1 MIHPFL
7 PWSPAARF
15 TAGLLAVLCLAS
27 PALHAQVPA
36 PTAATATVTAT
47 TPSAA
52 QVFERYLAAVHVG
65 DRAAVRALIAPDVER
80 SDYRGCRPEM
90 DNPSCLAHYV
100 EQTVLGPRA
109 QFTELSRTQTG
120 DLIDSRLEV
129 RSTLYRQAGAERI
142 VGNDLVRVRDGLI
155 RSFRFVPDFSDDA
168 TAQFFATLGVGP
180 RAARPAG
187 AAVAPAAKP

>member
-1 MIHPFL
+1 MTHHPL
-7 PWSPAARF
+7 PRPRAALL
-15 TAGLLAVLCLAS
+15 TAGLLAGLCCAS
-27 PALHAQVPA
+27 PAVHAQAPA
-36 PTAATATVTAT
+36 PTAATAAA
-47 TPSAA
+47 PSAA
-52 QVFERYLAAVHVG
+52 QVFERYLAAVHAG

-90 DNPSCLAHYV
+90 DNPSCLAHYI

-109 QFTELSRTQTG
+109 QFTELSRSQSG

-129 RSTLYRQAGAERI
+129 RSALYRQAGAERI

-155 RSFRFVPDFSDDA
+155 RSFRFVPDFSDEA
-168 TAQFFATLGVGP
+168 TALFFATLGVGP